1 MSSSYTRMSFSFGF
15 DLPAEPSTTSSAT
28 PGAPPLPQPPSPPSS
43 SSTPAGAA
51 CLVPFVVS
59 VALPSSRIVP
69 VFGDD
74 GDASM
79 RVVESVAGV
88 MADVP
93 EWVDLVPGVYEGGLK
108 VWESSVDLVRY
119 LRHHNVVQ
127 PQHRVLELGCGHGLP
142 GIHALQQGAASVT
155 FSDLN
160 EEVLR
165 EVTGPNIALNI
176 ENTTELLT
184 RVALVSGDWEAASE
198 MLNRHAPAAFDVIV
212 SAETFYTPLVTEKL
226 LRTIQRHLAQQ
237 SPGAVAIVAGKRY
250 YFGTG
255 GSVVELMGRASALGF
270 QARVVASVE
279 DGKSNI
285 RDLIELTWK

>member
-1 MSSSYTRMSFSFGF
+1 
-15 DLPAEPSTTSSAT
+15 
-28 PGAPPLPQPPSPPSS
+28 
-43 SSTPAGAA
+43 
-51 CLVPFVVS
+51 
-59 VALPSSRIVP
+59 
-69 VFGDD
+69 
-74 GDASM
+74 M
-79 RVVESVAGV
+79 RVVESVTGV

-93 EWVDLVPGVYEGGLK
+93 DGVDLVPGVYEGGLK

-119 LRHHNVVQ
+119 LRDHNVVQ
-127 PQHRVLELGCGHGLP
+127 PHHRVLELGCGHGLP

-165 EVTGPNIALNI
+165 EVTGPNICLNI
-176 ENTTELLT
+176 AHTAKLPS
-184 RVALVSGDWEAASE
+184 RVALVSGDWEGASE
-198 MLNRHAPAAFDVIV
+198 VLNRHAPAAFDVIV

-226 LRTIQRHLAQQ
+226 LRTIHRHLAQQ
-237 SPGAVAIVAGKRY
+237 LPGALAIVAGKRY

-255 GSVVELMGRASALGF
+255 GSVVELMSRACALGF